1 MKSYN
6 QSKMIPRIS
15 PFGDSALLVKFGDE
29 IDLSINQRVH
39 ALDAL
44 LRASKK
50 IGLIESVPA
59 YATLLVNYDPLI
71 LTYAQIS
78 DWVNTKMDRA
88 EQNVSRKPRRI
99 EVPVR
104 YGGEDLDFVAAH
116 HHISVREVIKIHASR
131 DYTVYMMGF
140 TPGFAYMG
148 KLDDAIATP
157 RLATPRTRVDAGSV
171 GIAGA
176 QTGIYPIDSP
186 GGWRIIGRTSMR
198 LFDLTADSPFLFSP
212 GDLVRFV
219 IVTVDV

>member
-1 MKSYN
+1 MK
-6 QSKMIPRIS
+6 PLLA

-29 IDLSINQRVH
+29 IDLSINQRVQ

-44 LRASKK
+44 LRRSQK
-50 IGLIESVPA
+50 IGFIESVPA
-59 YATLLVNYDPLI
+59 YATLLVHYDPLI

-78 DWVNTKMDRA
+78 DWVKTETDRG
-88 EQNVSRKPRRI
+88 EENVSRKPRRI

-104 YGGEDLDFVAAH
+104 YGGEHGPDLEFVAAH
-116 HHISVREVIKIHASR
+116 HRINAREAVNIHASR
-131 DYTVYMMGF
+131 AYTVYMMGF

-176 QTGIYPIDSP
+176 QTGIYPVSSP

-198 LFDLTADSPFLFSP
+198 LFDLTAGPPFLFSP

-219 IVTVDV
+219 IEAVDV